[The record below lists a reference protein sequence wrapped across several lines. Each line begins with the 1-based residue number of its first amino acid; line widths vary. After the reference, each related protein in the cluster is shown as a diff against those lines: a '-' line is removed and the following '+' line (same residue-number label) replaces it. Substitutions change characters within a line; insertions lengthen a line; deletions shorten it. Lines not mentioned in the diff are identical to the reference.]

1 MASGL
6 TNVKYCIKL
15 DITISEQTE
24 IQFTKEIN
32 MFPKDSENLAEG
44 CSWIDLKAAAAFLGK
59 PPSWIYDNVHR
70 LEIPHVRLE
79 RQYRFR
85 ATDLNAWLENRMWYS
100 PLQAHG
106 DAA

>member
-1 MASGL
+1 MVQSGPDKSRL
-6 TNVKYCIKL
+6 KELEMTLQDSQEILNRRGWMTVKR
-15 DITISEQTE
+15 
-24 IQFTKEIN
+24 
-32 MFPKDSENLAEG
+32 
-44 CSWIDLKAAAAFLGK
+44 AAAYLGK

-85 ATDLNAWLENRMWYS
+85 TSDLDAWLESRMQYAT
-100 PLQAHG
+100 PRTND